1 MSFKV
6 LFPLLAAC
14 LPLAAA
20 ADTAASF
27 VPKPGLYR
35 VDTDATM
42 VAAPMTQHPVSIET
56 RQDGR
61 TGDQVFR
68 QRAGGQTAQ
77 QAYKGDGPQTV
88 CIGKGRDA
96 SALVAIKASGACVA
110 GKGVIA
116 GNSMTFTQSCPS
128 LELKMTI
135 KKIDA
140 DSYETHTQTR
150 QKAGG
155 QADAM
160 LASIGQMKTMLENA
174 KENAPTAA
182 ERKKAGEQLADFERY
197 KTEMTRQAEQVKAI
211 QPDIEKMKE
220 DARREGVPVP
230 VDDTTWVTS
239 AIQKWTRIAAA
250 CDVPKAK

>member
-1 MSFKV
+1 MAFKL
-6 LFPLLAAC
+6 LFPVLAAC
-14 LPLAAA
+14 LPLAAVADSA
-20 ADTAASF
+20 ATF

-42 VAAPMTQHPVSIET
+42 VAAPMTQHPISIET

-88 CIGKGRDA
+88 CIGKGQGA
-96 SALVAIKASGACVA
+96 NALVAIKEAGACVA
-110 GKGVIA
+110 SKGVVQ
-116 GNSMTFTQSCPS
+116 GDTMTFTQSCPAID
-128 LELKMTI
+128 LKMTI
-135 KKIDA
+135 RKIDA

-160 LASIGQMKTMLENA
+160 LASVGQMKLLLEHA
-174 KENAPTAA
+174 KKNAPTPE
-182 ERKKAGEQLADFERY
+182 ERKKAADQLADFDRY
-197 KTEMTRQAEQVKAI
+197 KTEMTRQAEQVKAM
-211 QPDIEKMKE
+211 QPEIEKMKE

-239 AIQKWTRIAAA
+239 AVQKWTRIAAV
-250 CDVPKAK
+250 CTPPKAK